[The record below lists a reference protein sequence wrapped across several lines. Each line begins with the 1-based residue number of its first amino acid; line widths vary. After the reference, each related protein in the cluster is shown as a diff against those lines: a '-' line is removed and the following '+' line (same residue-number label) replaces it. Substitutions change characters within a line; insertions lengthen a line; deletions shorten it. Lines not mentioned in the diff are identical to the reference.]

1 LFLGIT
7 ISPIIN
13 ANTYNNDD
21 TKFIQKTLDVIYDD
35 GDNVI
40 ICEILKTLGIF
51 LEELYKNFPE
61 GTIIYPFLVIMML
74 PVILL
79 WNNFCDEF
87 VISYDLSLTGNLQ
100 INHII

>member
-1 LFLGIT
+1 MFISIA

-13 ANTYNNDD
+13 AYTFNKDD
-21 TKFIQKTLDVIYDD
+21 TKFIQKTSDVVYND
-35 GDNVI
+35 GDKVI
-40 ICEILKTLGIF
+40 ICEILKRLGIF

-79 WNNFCDEF
+79 WNNFCDEY

-100 INHII
+100 INHNI